1 MSDLITSP
9 FNARSTALEVARGHD
24 LSGKTALVTGASS
37 GIGIETARALLS
49 AGAEVVLAV
58 RDLEKG
64 ERVLE
69 DLRASTGNARV
80 GLLQLDLGSLESVRT
95 AAAEFLSGHDQ
106 LHILVNNA
114 GIMATPH
121 RLTPDG
127 FESQFG
133 TNHLG
138 HFLFTNLLLKALK
151 NAAGARVVALSS
163 TAHLRSDIHWDD
175 VDYRSRPYDKWEAY
189 GQSKTANA
197 LFALG
202 LNQRFSSVGIFA
214 NAVHPGGI
222 MTGLQK
228 ELPEEEMRAM
238 GWLNPDGTPLEGFK
252 SVAQGASTSVW
263 AAVGPQLE
271 GVGGLYLEDCA
282 QAAPF
287 DPALPYRGVK
297 AYALDPESAVWLWTL
312 SEERVGLK

>member
-1 MSDLITSP
+1 MSNLITSP
-9 FNARSTALEVARGHD
+9 FNARSTALKVVRGHD
-24 LSGKTALVTGASS
+24 LNRKTALVTGGSS
-37 GIGIETARALLS
+37 GIGLETARALLT

-64 ERVLE
+64 QKVLE
-69 DLRASTGNARV
+69 ELKASTENARV
-80 GLLQLDLGSLESVRT
+80 GLLKLDLGSLESVRA
-95 AAAEFLSGHDQ
+95 AAAEFLNKHGK
-106 LHILVNNA
+106 LHILINNA

-121 RLTPDG
+121 RYTPDG
-127 FESQFG
+127 FELQLG

-138 HFLFTNLLLKALK
+138 HFLFTTLLLAALR
-151 NAAGARVVALSS
+151 NAGGARVVELSS

-175 VDYRSRPYDKWEAY
+175 VNYRSRPYDKWEAY

-197 LFALG
+197 LFAVG
-202 LNQRFSSVGIFA
+202 LTQKFSSEGIFA

-252 SVAQGASTSVW
+252 SVQQGASTSVW
-263 AAVGPQLE
+263 AAVGSELE

-282 QAAPF
+282 QATPF
-287 DPALPYRGVK
+287 DPALAYRGVK
-297 AYALDPESAVWLWTL
+297 AYAVDPESAARLWTL
-312 SEERVGLK
+312 SEEMVGLK